1 MLTSI
6 GPIFGLF
13 IGGRLLQVYEDFDRV
28 DLSTLDFFEISKKI
42 LLPFSSVPMKNSRD
56 PRWVGAWWVGFL
68 CCAIASGFISIPIM
82 VRNFVDSWK
91 IFFKNFSYLPGNCL
105 RQRNID

>member
-28 DLSTLDFFEISKKI
+28 DLSTLDFLKIS
-42 LLPFSSVPMKNSRD
+42 L
-56 PRWVGAWWVGFL
+56 
-68 CCAIASGFISIPIM
+68 
-82 VRNFVDSWK
+82 K
-91 IFFKNFSYLPGNCL
+91 IFSPF
-105 RQRNID
+105 